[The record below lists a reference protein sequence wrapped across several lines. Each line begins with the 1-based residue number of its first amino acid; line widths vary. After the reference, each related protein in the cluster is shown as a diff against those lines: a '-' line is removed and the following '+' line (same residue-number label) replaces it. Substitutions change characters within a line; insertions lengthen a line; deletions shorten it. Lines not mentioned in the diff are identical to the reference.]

1 MAIVGFCAGPLRGIN
16 GRWNLTPPLKTHM
29 IAAALLAPRKP
40 GALPAARRT
49 LEVMQWKLV

>member
-29 IAAALLAPRKP
+29 IAAALLAPRNP
-40 GALPAARRT
+40 GALRAARRT